1 MFVCL
6 RSFVKTKQTAM
17 QTNPIHEQADAI
29 LHVFE
34 GKIDLDNLIPT
45 CIFMAQKIEM
55 MAGLGGKE
63 KLEMLQRI
71 LRVTVGKSDKSLEE
85 KSDLI
90 HTIDTVIP
98 MVVQAAVM
106 ASKSPILGQVQATCI
121 GCWTKK

>member
-1 MFVCL
+1 
-6 RSFVKTKQTAM
+6 
-17 QTNPIHEQADAI
+17 
-29 LHVFE
+29 
-34 GKIDLDNLIPT
+34 
-45 CIFMAQKIEM
+45 MAQKIEL